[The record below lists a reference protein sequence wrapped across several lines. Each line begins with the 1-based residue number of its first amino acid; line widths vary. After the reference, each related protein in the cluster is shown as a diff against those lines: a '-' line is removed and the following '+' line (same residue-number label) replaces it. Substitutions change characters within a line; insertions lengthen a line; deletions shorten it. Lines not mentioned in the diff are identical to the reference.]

1 MALMPDATRLFDRR
15 PPSVPVPAV
24 RVGDWVKV
32 GLRSERFWVR
42 VVASS
47 CRTAQNNPK
56 DDDSDPQQA
65 QHLARVY
72 QCIVDNAL
80 QTIPPQLA
88 KLGDRI
94 TLTDGCFLEVMT
106 SVDEQA
112 VLALAQQ
119 QLKTGAGGDG
129 LVTSESTWELS
140 ENHEFL
146 GGEEDGDD
154 LEALAGWQNQRRNGG
169 RKKKGRVAAGG
180 RVVYPRRHCLNLASP
195 VCGTMKT
202 PSPRCSSRCVGAVL
216 AQYGLLR

>member
-1 MALMPDATRLFDRR
+1 MLALMPDATRLFDRR

-56 DDDSDPQQA
+56 DDDDPQQA

-80 QTIPPQLA
+80 QTVPPQLA

-112 VLALAQQ
+112 VIALAQQ
-119 QLKTGAGGDG
+119 QLKTGAGGDART
-129 LVTSESTWELS
+129 VYAAAAT
-140 ENHEFL
+140 
-146 GGEEDGDD
+146 
-154 LEALAGWQNQRRNGG
+154 AYVARRPH
-169 RKKKGRVAAGG
+169 V
-180 RVVYPRRHCLNLASP
+180 PR
-195 VCGTMKT
+195 
-202 PSPRCSSRCVGAVL
+202 
-216 AQYGLLR
+216 

>member
-15 PPSVPVPAV
+15 LPSVPVPAV

-80 QTIPPQLA
+80 QTVPPQLA

-106 SVDEQA
+106 PVER
-112 VLALAQQ
+112 
-119 QLKTGAGGDG
+119 
-129 LVTSESTWELS
+129 SE
-140 ENHEFL
+140 
-146 GGEEDGDD
+146 
-154 LEALAGWQNQRRNGG
+154 
-169 RKKKGRVAAGG
+169 KPRVK
-180 RVVYPRRHCLNLASP
+180 S
-195 VCGTMKT
+195 
-202 PSPRCSSRCVGAVL
+202 
-216 AQYGLLR
+216 